1 MSFIC
6 ICTIYLCRVHMKCK
20 KTSIAIQLRRLY
32 RLVLVFVNI
41 FVLII
46 CRCVCICK
54 YVWIDICMY
63 LGVYMYLYCK
73 TTVQANAIWVEG
85 WHTLKWDYPVSRWEV
100 SASEFSNFQLEK
112 CLSNGT
118 LLSLHY
124 KRVGLK
130 CHRLFVEDHT
140 NITCNLKQTLSKSQ
154 EMLFYCFKIWSF
166 EKELTLWQ

>member
-1 MSFIC
+1 MNGLCSLSSPLDQVVNAEPNLQHTRHTFVQKMSFIC

-73 TTVQANAIWVEG
+73 TTVPYFIFVTTITTAGCVK
-85 WHTLKWDYPVSRWEV
+85 T
-100 SASEFSNFQLEK
+100 FSQ
-112 CLSNGT
+112 
-118 LLSLHY
+118 
-124 KRVGLK
+124 V
-130 CHRLFVEDHT
+130 
-140 NITCNLKQTLSKSQ
+140 
-154 EMLFYCFKIWSF
+154 
-166 EKELTLWQ
+166 